1 MYFRLIAQFLSIR
14 VYAPKKDNV
23 PKDGGKNGVKVA

>member
-14 VYAPKKDNV
+14 VIRS
-23 PKDGGKNGVKVA
+23 